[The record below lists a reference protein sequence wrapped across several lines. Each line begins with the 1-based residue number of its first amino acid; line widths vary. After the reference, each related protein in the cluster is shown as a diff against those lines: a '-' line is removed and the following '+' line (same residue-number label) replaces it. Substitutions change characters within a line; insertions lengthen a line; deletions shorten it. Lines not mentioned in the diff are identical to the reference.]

1 MWLYQCPSPAK
12 FCDEHDL
19 TYPLLRGLQKKIMC
33 PRSHCSSP
41 KQGNQGWQRRLPTPI
56 VLTWSWACTGG
67 GPFPHPPRTRFH
79 THHRRGTPPSPAR
92 RREASLHSMASQFLI
107 LSGSNVDTVSPEP
120 RQPAGLWVSQFRP
133 GEKLQ
138 CPFGSEQSP
147 ETRGYAASPLS
158 LRGVNAHSPSEGE
171 HPPCSDLSPLCL
183 TGWPHRRPTQ
193 SRDFYFP
200 SDTVLKK
207 EALGTHTTSKLT
219 CMSWGSG

>member
-1 MWLYQCPSPAK
+1 MPFTPSPAK

-92 RREASLHSMASQFLI
+92 RREASLHSMASQFLT
-107 LSGSNVDTVSPEP
+107 LSGSNVDTVSPGP
-120 RQPAGLWVSQFRP
+120 DSLLASGFHSSGLGRSCSVLLDQSNLLRHVVMR
-133 GEKLQ
+133 LV
-138 CPFGSEQSP
+138 PFLYE
-147 ETRGYAASPLS
+147 E
-158 LRGVNAHSPSEGE
+158 
-171 HPPCSDLSPLCL
+171 
-183 TGWPHRRPTQ
+183 
-193 SRDFYFP
+193 
-200 SDTVLKK
+200 
-207 EALGTHTTSKLT
+207 
-219 CMSWGSG
+219 